1 MSVKRGFIDTN
12 VLVYALSEGNEKAAR
27 AAELRNA
34 GGVIS
39 VQVLNEL
46 VNVLRRKLKHPWP
59 ETLQRLMI
67 VKSLLEIV
75 PLTLETHEAGL
86 ELARRYSLSLYDAMI
101 VASALEAGCDALWS
115 EDMQDGLRIGDLTI
129 RNPFRRRP

>member
-46 VNVLRRKLKHPWP
+46 VNVLRRKLKALDKEFNQI
-59 ETLQRLMI
+59 ETLY
-67 VKSLLEIV
+67 
-75 PLTLETHEAGL
+75 GL
-86 ELARRYSLSLYDAMI
+86 GYRYKDK
-101 VASALEAGCDALWS
+101 
-115 EDMQDGLRIGDLTI
+115 
-129 RNPFRRRP
+129 

>member
-1 MSVKRGFIDTN
+1 MNARRCFFDTN
-12 VLVYALSEGNEKAAR
+12 ILAYFASNACEKADR
-27 AAELRNA
+27 AAELLKV

-46 VNVLRRKLKHPWP
+46 ANVTRRKFRMTWDETD
-59 ETLQRLMI
+59 ETLCI
-67 VKSLLEIV
+67 IKSVLQIV